1 MTDSLRDRI
10 RDALGKPLNTGRF
23 ETCAVELLR
32 SEYESLR
39 WVPGPNDAGQDGL
52 GKTFEGTEFLFVV
65 TTAENVTRN
74 LRDSITSYQN
84 RGGDRQAVV
93 LATSRKIS
101 GRIQLELPAKI
112 KEEFGIELLEIHERE
127 AFVDLLAAHPA
138 WRRELLGLTSGPASA
153 LTRQFQRDHADL
165 ALSLIGRDDELHA
178 LSKAGGDLIV
188 FGLPG
193 VGKSFLLEHLC
204 LNRDWGWLI
213 RDHDQSIPDIADEIL
228 EKKPARIIVD
238 DAQFDV
244 QSATRLD
251 QLRREIGCSFDIVA
265 CCWDSGKEEV
275 AERMPA
281 ARAVQIPQLERTHIG
296 AVFRDMGVH
305 GPPHLVA
312 EIINQARGRVGLA
325 VTLARASQEH
335 RGWDVLTGRMLTRQA
350 LKFNDRLFSEE
361 FLHELGVIALADE
374 DGLSQE
380 QVGAALEADQ
390 RTVAKAIRRAAT
402 SGTIENHP
410 YDRGL
415 SRVQP
420 RSLRFGLVR
429 EAFFGGPGSLDLER
443 TLEQLESPAAA
454 AIPLIVVAAE
464 ERTLDRAVITGLID
478 WSDADAAAV
487 FAELGIEE
495 FEQSAANA
503 PQHLPKIAR
512 AAIRAHGL
520 SERLLNALFKAAE
533 TAPNWQV
540 SDHDHPLAI
549 VRGRLSTRF
558 AALQERVTVV
568 RAATRWAAQGG
579 SLIVAAQAAMT
590 SVTTEIDD
598 SELDPVNQDQISIY
612 SGIQPAGLLRALD
625 SVWDQILDFLRSRP
639 EIPPRIVFAALR
651 PWVQPGTMRD
661 GAPFPVEAKQVLRDT
676 ARRIIPAV
684 ADVYRDRPIAMRRLA
699 GMARHVDLE
708 LEGTREPFIHAL
720 YASRDPGQSIRRFE
734 AEEPSEGEKSAV
746 RLFADQRAHREPT
759 ELVVEIA
766 RIEAETAA
774 IGVGLPPLLTTYV
787 AELAARL
794 RDPIGFADLLAAR
807 RTDPRL
813 IDAATKDLTPEPTEA
828 FHTLIGSLLSVDR
841 YRRIGTHLAL
851 QKGGPRAARSLA
863 MSRLRP
869 DQADDVVFYFR
880 IGLIVADELQAILEE
895 SNSRLSQDVALGALH
910 FTIARSADSLLQ
922 PESLRLA
929 CRNRV
934 VGYRAAGRA
943 DTDQIWMLEQLLC
956 RDTELCVDWIE
967 HWLRAA
973 GQHASEWFPHE
984 LEEIAD
990 ALPSCDKRRLI
1001 DALPPQLPAFRAG
1014 RLVRGLVNGDD
1025 ELIRRFLRRD
1035 DVRHLRG
1042 AMFEGGPDE
1051 TWVLRA
1057 GLTREA
1063 GCPAEQIAEWT
1074 TSGGFSWSGDESAA
1088 WERRIER
1095 LEELRD
1101 LASPEAREAAIDAI
1115 DACLAEFERRKSL
1128 ALEEEKRERIFGRRW

>member
-1 MTDSLRDRI
+1 MADSLRDRI
-10 RDALGKPLNTGRF
+10 RDALGKPLDTDRF
-23 ETCAVELLR
+23 EACAAELLR
-32 SEYESLR
+32 PKYESLR
-39 WVPGPNDAGQDGL
+39 WLPGPNDAGQDGL
-52 GKTFEGTEFLFVV
+52 GETFEGTEFLFVV
-65 TTAENVTRN
+65 TTAEDFTRN
-74 LRDSITSYQN
+74 LRDSLTSY
-84 RGGDRQAVV
+84 RGAGGDRQVVV
-93 LATSRKIS
+93 LATSRVVS
-101 GRIQLELPAKI
+101 GRIQQELPAKI

-127 AFVDLLAAHPA
+127 AFVELLADHPE
-138 WRRELLGLTSGPASA
+138 WRKELLGLTSGPVGA

-165 ALSLIGRDDELHA
+165 AIGLIGRDDELQT
-178 LSKAGGDLIV
+178 LSTARGDLIV
-188 FGLPG
+188 SGLPG

-204 LNRDWGWLI
+204 QNQDWGWLV
-213 RDHDQSIPDIADEIL
+213 RDHDQSIPGLADEIL

-244 QSATRLD
+244 HLVSGLD
-251 QLRREIGCSFDIVA
+251 QLRREIGHSFDIVA
-265 CCWDSGKEEV
+265 CCWESGADEV

-296 AVFRDMGVH
+296 AVLRNVGVH
-305 GPPHLVA
+305 GPPQLVA

-335 RGWDVLTGRMLTRQA
+335 RGREVLTGRMLTKQA

-410 YDRGL
+410 YDRRL
-415 SRVQP
+415 LRVQP

-429 EAFFGGPGSLDLER
+429 EAFFGGPGSLDLEQ
-443 TLEQLESPAAA
+443 TLEKLENPAAA

-464 ERTLDRAVITGLID
+464 ERTLNRGVIMGLID

-487 FAELGIEE
+487 FAELGLEE

-520 SERLLNALFKAAE
+520 SERLLNVLFKAAE
-533 TAPNWQV
+533 TVATWQV
-540 SDHDHPLAI
+540 SDHEHPLAI
-549 VRGRLSTRF
+549 VRGRLSTRS
-558 AALQERVTVV
+558 AALAERANVV

-579 SLIVAAQAAMT
+579 SVTVAAEAAMT
-590 SVTTEIDD
+590 SVTTEIKD
-598 SELDPVNQDQISIY
+598 SELDPVNQDRISIHH
-612 SGIQPAGLLRALD
+612 GIQPAGLLRALN
-625 SVWDQILDFLRSRP
+625 SAWDQILDFLRGRP
-639 EIPPRIVFAALR
+639 EIPPRFVFAALH
-651 PWVQPGTMRD
+651 PWVQPGTMKD

-676 ARRIIPAV
+676 ARRIVPAL

-720 YASRDPGQSIRRFE
+720 YASREPGQSIRRFE
-734 AEEPSEGEKSAV
+734 TEEPSEGEKSAI
-746 RLFADQRAHREPT
+746 RLFADQRVQRAPT
-759 ELVVEIA
+759 ELVAEIVG
-766 RIEAETAA
+766 IEAETAA
-774 IGVGLPPLLTTYV
+774 VGVGLPPLLTTYV
-787 AELAARL
+787 SELAARL

-813 IDAATKDLTPEPTEA
+813 VDAATKDLTPEPTEA
-828 FHTLIGSLLSVDR
+828 FHTLIGSLSSVDR

-851 QKGGPRAARSLA
+851 QEGGPSAARSLA

-880 IGLIVADELQAILEE
+880 IGLIVADELQAIVED
-895 SNSRLSQDVALGALH
+895 SSSRLGQEVALGALH
-910 FTIARSADSLLQ
+910 FAIARSADSLLQ

-929 CRNRV
+929 CRNRAV
-934 VGYRAAGRA
+934 AYRAAGRV
-943 DTDQIWMLEQLLC
+943 DTDQIWMLEQLLR

-967 HWLRAA
+967 HWLQAA
-973 GQHASEWFPHE
+973 AQHASEWFPHE

-1001 DALPPQLPAFRAG
+1001 DALPPQLSAFRVG
-1014 RLVRGLVNGDD
+1014 RLVRGLVNDD
-1025 ELIRRFLRRD
+1025 EELIRQFLGRD
-1035 DVRHLRG
+1035 DLRHLRG
-1042 AMFEGGPDE
+1042 AMFEGGLDE

-1057 GLTREA
+1057 GLAREA
-1063 GCPAEQIAEWT
+1063 GCPAEQIAQWT

-1115 DACLAEFERRKSL
+1115 DVCLAEFGRRKFL
-1128 ALEEEKRERIFGRRW
+1128 ALEEEKRERIFGRKW